1 MALLKKLIKFE
12 EALNTLLNLAK
23 PINEVEELPII
34 KAYQR
39 VLAEDI
45 VSPFD
50 IPFYPRASMDGYA
63 VKASDTFFASPRNN
77 VVLKYKGRLRTGEVK
92 NLRVN
97 KGECVAVATGAPLP
111 PGSDAV
117 VMLEFTELEGRRV
130 KIKKPVYPGESVS
143 LPGED
148 IEKGEKVLRKG
159 EMLTASKIGV
169 LAALGKTKVKV
180 YRKPRV
186 KILPTGEE
194 IVPPG
199 QPLKKGKIYDI
210 NSYTIFTLIIESGG
224 IPFLSP
230 SLPDKKEIIEGSLKE
245 TQNVDVLI
253 FIGGT
258 SVGEKDLI
266 PEVLSKHGKIYF
278 HGVQTKPGKPF
289 LCGEIEEKIILGLPG
304 YPASCLIIGYV
315 FLKPFLK
322 KMAHLPYEE
331 KTVWVKMGE
340 NVYSPLGRHQFLTV
354 KIEGDKAYPV
364 FKESGDI
371 TSISQAQG
379 IVHVPENQEII
390 EKGEKVKVYLF

>member
-77 VVLKYKGRLRTGEVK
+77 VVLKYKGRLRAGEVK

-130 KIKKPVYPGESVS
+130 KIKKPVYPGENVS

-224 IPFLSP
+224 ISFS
-230 SLPDKKEIIEGSLKE
+230 
-245 TQNVDVLI
+245 
-253 FIGGT
+253 
-258 SVGEKDLI
+258 
-266 PEVLSKHGKIYF
+266 
-278 HGVQTKPGKPF
+278 
-289 LCGEIEEKIILGLPG
+289 
-304 YPASCLIIGYV
+304 
-315 FLKPFLK
+315 
-322 KMAHLPYEE
+322 
-331 KTVWVKMGE
+331 
-340 NVYSPLGRHQFLTV
+340 
-354 KIEGDKAYPV
+354 
-364 FKESGDI
+364 
-371 TSISQAQG
+371 
-379 IVHVPENQEII
+379 
-390 EKGEKVKVYLF
+390 